1 MDPER
6 SSFVREGRSEAMKS
20 TAIKLLLCFVVGED
34 VLHAYSVSYTR
45 VGAARHRKTEPVF
58 TELG

>member
-34 VLHAYSVSYTR
+34 VLHAYFSYTRAR
-45 VGAARHRKTEPVF
+45 VGAARHRKT
-58 TELG
+58 